1 MSFIEIK
8 NGLMV
13 VAFYCILQVIIP
25 IGMNQFMG
33 KNGFINGVR
42 ISLVISLILFEFF
55 GKNMIK

>member
-1 MSFIEIK
+1 MFSTEIK

-25 IGMNQFMG
+25 IVMNQFMG

>member
-25 IGMNQFMG
+25 IVMSQFMG
-33 KNGFINGVR
+33 KNGFINGVK
-42 ISLVISLILFEFF
+42 ISLVISQILFEFF